1 MSHRQRATDIA
12 ARLLNQLGPGLDV
25 PAMLAQERPA
35 FAPPMRGGG
44 GGGKRPAIRERN
56 TEQETLDRER
66 LLRFRLLERLGLI
79 SPQRS

>member
-12 ARLLNQLGPGLDV
+12 ARLLNQLGPGPDV
-25 PAMLAQERPA
+25 AAMLAQERPA

-44 GGGKRPAIRERN
+44 GGGKRSATRQRGA
-56 TEQETLDRER
+56 EQEILDRER
-66 LLRFRLLERLGLI
+66 RLRFRLLECLGLI